1 MAAPVTASSPASAR
15 LDFIGIGVQKAA
27 TSWLFACLEEH
38 PSIRG
43 SHVSGQKEL
52 NFFTQDWELGYRY
65 LHAQF
70 DFGPWLCG
78 EFSPRYFH
86 DADAPARIA
95 AYNPNVK
102 LILMLRDPVDRAISQ
117 HRHEIRRTRVPGN
130 VAFRDALEDNPSYLE
145 QGRYATHLQRWRS
158 YFDEDQLLVL
168 LHDDVA
174 SDAAGVLATTFRFL
188 GVDPAF
194 RPVATNQVVNAAASY
209 RSGAIARLA
218 GRVNVAVRARLGDGT
233 VRAIGRTG
241 LPALVRRANTVAPVA
256 GPDAAVDVDTRSWL
270 RAELADEV
278 ERLEKL
284 IHRDLSAWK

>member
-86 DADAPARIA
+86 DADAPGRIA
-95 AYNPNVK
+95 AYNPNAK
-102 LILMLRDPVDRAISQ
+102 LILLLRDPVERAFSQ
-117 HRHEIRRTRVPGN
+117 HQHEIRRTRLPVG
-130 VAFRDALEDNPSYLE
+130 VSFRDALDDNPSYIE

-158 YFDEDQLLVL
+158 YFDEEQLLVL
-168 LHDDVA
+168 LHDDVSA
-174 SDAAGVLATTFRFL
+174 DGPAVLERTFRFL
-188 GVDPAF
+188 GVDPTF
-194 RPVATNQVVNAAASY
+194 RPEATHQVVNAAGAY

-218 GRVNVAVRARLGDGT
+218 GRANVAVRGRLGDGA
-233 VRAIGRTG
+233 VRAIGRTR
-241 LPALVRRANTVAPVA
+241 LPALIRRANTVAPVA
-256 GPDAAVDVDTRSWL
+256 APDAAVDIDTRSWL

-278 ERLEKL
+278 EGLEKL
-284 IHRDLSAWK
+284 IQRDLSAWK